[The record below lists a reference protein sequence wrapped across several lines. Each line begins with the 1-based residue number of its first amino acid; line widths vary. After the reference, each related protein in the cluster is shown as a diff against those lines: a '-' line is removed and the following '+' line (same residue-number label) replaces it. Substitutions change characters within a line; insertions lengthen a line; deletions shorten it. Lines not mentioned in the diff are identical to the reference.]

1 MSPTLPGSGTHTAGL
16 HLDPRTTVLVILVVS
31 SVLISPAG
39 SSGALGSTARWML
52 IAVPGALFLA
62 SGMVAAAL
70 RYALTFAVLAGFPA
84 VVVQAL
90 PERHII
96 VDVCA
101 TWFAGLSLILPGI
114 TCCWYLLRTV
124 SASEFMA
131 AMQRMR
137 SPDALTIPTSIMFRF
152 FPTILEE
159 YRDIRTAMQM
169 RGISGLRNPIAMLE
183 YRFVPL
189 LASVV
194 SIGNELAMSAVTR
207 GLGSPRLRT
216 TLCEIGFRVGDAI
229 VISVLVVSLILL
241 LVNIVMLP

>member
-1 MSPTLPGSGTHTAGL
+1 MDAHCRSRGTFPRLRHGGRCTAIRT
-16 HLDPRTTVLVILVVS
+16 HLRGARRLSCGGGTG
-31 SVLISPAG
+31 PAR
-39 SSGALGSTARWML
+39 A
-52 IAVPGALFLA
+52 
-62 SGMVAAAL
+62 
-70 RYALTFAVLAGFPA
+70 
-84 VVVQAL
+84 
-90 PERHII
+90 HII

-207 GLGSPRLRT
+207 GLGSPRRRT

>member
-1 MSPTLPGSGTHTAGL
+1 M
-16 HLDPRTTVLVILVVS
+16 
-31 SVLISPAG
+31 
-39 SSGALGSTARWML
+39 
-52 IAVPGALFLA
+52 
-62 SGMVAAAL
+62 
-70 RYALTFAVLAGFPA
+70 
-84 VVVQAL
+84 
-90 PERHII
+90 
-96 VDVCA
+96 CA

-169 RGISGLRNPIAMLE
+169 RGVSGLRNPIAMLE

-207 GLGSPRLRT
+207 GLGSPRRRT

>member
-1 MSPTLPGSGTHTAGL
+1 
-16 HLDPRTTVLVILVVS
+16 
-31 SVLISPAG
+31 
-39 SSGALGSTARWML
+39 
-52 IAVPGALFLA
+52 
-62 SGMVAAAL
+62 
-70 RYALTFAVLAGFPA
+70 
-84 VVVQAL
+84 
-90 PERHII
+90 
-96 VDVCA
+96 
-101 TWFAGLSLILPGI
+101 
-114 TCCWYLLRTV
+114 
-124 SASEFMA
+124 MA
-131 AMQRMR
+131 AMQRR

-207 GLGSPRLRT
+207 LGSPRRRT

>member
-1 MSPTLPGSGTHTAGL
+1 MSPILPGSGARTAGL
-16 HLDPRTTVLVILVVS
+16 HLDPRTTMLVILVVS
-31 SVLISPAG
+31 SVLVSPAG
-39 SSGALGSTARWML
+39 SSGALGGTARWIL
-52 IAVPGALFLA
+52 ITVPGVLFLA
-62 SGMVAAAL
+62 SGMVGAAL
-70 RYALTFAVLAGFPA
+70 RYAVTFA
-84 VVVQAL
+84 AL
-90 PERHII
+90 TGIPTIVIQTLPRGHII

-101 TWFAGLSLILPGI
+101 TWCAGLTLLLPGI

-137 SPDALTIPTSIMFRF
+137 CPDALTIPTSIMFRF

-159 YRDIRTAMQM
+159 YRDIRTAMHM

-207 GLGSPRLRT
+207 GLGSTRRRT
-216 TLCEIGFRVGDAI
+216 TLCQIGFRVGDAAVI
-229 VISVLVVSLILL
+229 VVLAASLVLL
-241 LVNIVMLP
+241 LANRVMLP